1 MTSALPLQLERND
14 RVGVV
19 GITGTGKT
27 EFVKGHVL
35 AHCLSNRKRVIA
47 FDYKNEL
54 SIQGRPRRNTMV
66 GPLPFKWT
74 ARQFFQQP
82 KVLLEPELRLSI
94 VPDDPLDKYLCALTV
109 KRIAEQLHDQHMD
122 GHDLE
127 TVLVLEEVGFY
138 ADYKHI
144 KNGRVKW
151 TCEEW
156 LKNMA
161 QMWRDYGV
169 CVVFVSP
176 RAVGIPIGARSQCN
190 QLVCFAQSEPADI
203 EAIDTRTGL
212 HNPSFA
218 AKVAQLAPPPAHN
231 YEAWRLGMVEEVQP
245 QQQPEAANGERKGSD
260 AGASQQGQPHQDGSD
275 GGGGAVRVEQNQQRD
290 GQNQLDVQARP
301 VRGDEAEVSVTPAPA
316 PAAALSDK
324 SSSTPA
330 PKASKKSK
338 PKPKPS
344 NEPPPPQTHQQRT
357 KSRRRTRA
365 A

>member
-1 MTSALPLQLERND
+1 MTLPLQLERND
-14 RVGVV
+14 RVGIV

-27 EFVKGHVL
+27 EFLKQHVL
-35 AHCLSNRKRVIA
+35 AHCLANRKRVVA
-47 FDYKNEL
+47 FDFKNEL

-74 ARQFFQQP
+74 SRQFFQQP

-127 TVLVLEEVGFY
+127 TVFVLEEVGFY
-138 ADYKHI
+138 ADYKHF
-144 KNGRVKW
+144 KNGRKVW

-156 LKNMA
+156 LTNLA
-161 QMWRDYGV
+161 QVWRDYGV
-169 CVVFVSP
+169 CCVFVSP
-176 RAVGIPIGARSQCN
+176 RAVGIKIGARSQCN

-203 EAIDTRTGL
+203 EAIDERTGL
-212 HNPSFA
+212 HNPTFA
-218 AKVAQLAPPPAHN
+218 SKVATLAPPPAHN
-231 YEAWRLGMVEEVQP
+231 YEVWRLGMVEAVQP
-245 QQQPEAANGERKGSD
+245 QQQPEAANEGNQGSD
-260 AGASQQGQPHQDGSD
+260 AGPAQQGEPHQDGGD
-275 GGGGAVRVEQNQQRD
+275 GGRGAVCVEQNQQRNRHD
-290 GQNQLDVQARP
+290 ELDVQARP
-301 VRGDEAEVSVTPAPA
+301 VRGDEAQEQVTPTPA

-324 SSSTPA
+324 TSSPPA
-330 PKASKKSK
+330 PKASRKKTP

-344 NEPPPPQTHQQRT
+344 HEPPPPQTQAQRT